1 MFGYERSS
9 FMEYVEK
16 NNIALKH
23 LYLEKWDPSYETM
36 PYPPATGPYA
46 IYTKDELHQHINFAM
61 RQVCTQLVDV
71 SLRF

>member
-1 MFGYERSS
+1 
-9 FMEYVEK
+9 MEYVEK

-23 LYLEKWDPSYETM
+23 IYLEKWDPSYETM

-46 IYTKDELHQHINFAM
+46 IYTKNELHQHINFAM